1 MKNLL
6 IVSCAVAVVL
16 AGCVTGSSRQETTP
30 NQRASEVL
38 QRLDPAVG
46 DKPVRLRAVLM
57 GSDAGTTR
65 WGDGLTPLGAI
76 DTLPE
81 GYFAYLEGIHVN
93 WVGIQV
99 AIQSRTARTP
109 TWFDCTAATPAR

>member
-6 IVSCAVAVVL
+6 IVACAAVVLL
-16 AGCVTGSSRQETTP
+16 AGCVTGTSRQETTP

-38 QRLDPAVG
+38 QRLDPSAG

-81 GYFAYLEGIHVN
+81 ARREGCPGHVP
-93 WVGIQV
+93 
-99 AIQSRTARTP
+99 AL
-109 TWFDCTAATPAR
+109 ATRGVTNPS